1 MKLPLIKRGLRGCL
15 NLNRKQITSPWP
27 PFIRGN
33 YIFSKE
39 RTMQRKYKIRYN
51 EWVLITIGWIIV
63 FYLYFIFSW
72 WGLKPFLKN
81 NWVLDYMNS
90 PQIHFEIVIQS
101 VVFGLFFNIINTI
114 VSKSAIVKKSFG
126 MVILLK
132 SILYFIAMTLSQ
144 GVAYFIFDIFDV
156 LPIDQFQQAID
167 MMTLEFV
174 LSLFIYFAI
183 SIMFFNFML
192 QLSRKFGPGN
202 LFKMLIGKYYKPR
215 EEQRIFLF
223 LDLRNSTGIAEHL
236 GHQNYS
242 RFLQNCFH
250 DITEIVI
257 KYKAEVYQYVGDEVV
272 LTWIIKDGLE
282 SLNCIKAYFAF
293 EYKLKNKKEFYEKQF
308 NTFPEFKGGMDMGLV
323 TVAEIGDLKRDI
335 AYHGD
340 VLNTASRI
348 QHQCNKL
355 NKKLLISKNLESQIH
370 QLNGFNKEFI
380 GEIQLRGKEHTT
392 EVFSLEYSGN

>member
-1 MKLPLIKRGLRGCL
+1 
-15 NLNRKQITSPWP
+15 
-27 PFIRGN
+27 
-33 YIFSKE
+33 
-39 RTMQRKYKIRYN
+39 MQRKYQFEYT
-51 EWVLITIGWIIV
+51 EWLLITIGWIIV

-72 WGLKPFLKN
+72 WGMESFLKEG
-81 NWVLDYMNS
+81 WILDYVHS
-90 PQIHFEIVIQS
+90 TQIHFEIIIQA
-101 VVFGLFFNIINTI
+101 VVFGLLFNIINTFFT
-114 VSKSAIVKKSFG
+114 KSALNKKSFG

-132 SILYFIAMTLSQ
+132 SILYFIAMTFSQ
-144 GVAYFIFDIFDV
+144 IVVYIVFYIFDI
-156 LPIDQFQQAID
+156 LPVEQYQHSFE
-167 MMTLEFV
+167 MLTFEFV
-174 LSLFIYFAI
+174 LSLFIYFVI

-202 LFKMLIGKYYKPR
+202 LFKMLIGKYYNPR

-223 LDLRNSTGIAEHL
+223 LDLRNSTGIAENL
-236 GHQNYS
+236 GHQTYS

-272 LTWIIKDGLE
+272 LTWTIKNGLE
-282 SLNCIKAYFAF
+282 SLNCIKAFFAF
-293 EYKLKNKKEFYEKQF
+293 EHKLNRKKELYERQF

-323 TVAEIGDLKRDI
+323 TIAEIGDLKRDI

-370 QLNGFNKEFI
+370 HLNGFDKEFI
-380 GEIQLRGKEHTT
+380 GELQLRGKEHTT
-392 EVFSLEYSGN
+392 EVFSLEYRN

>member
-1 MKLPLIKRGLRGCL
+1 
-15 NLNRKQITSPWP
+15 
-27 PFIRGN
+27 
-33 YIFSKE
+33 
-39 RTMQRKYKIRYN
+39 MQRKYKIKYN
-51 EWVLITIGWIIV
+51 EWLLITIGWIIV

-72 WGLKPFLKN
+72 WGIESFLKD
-81 NWVLDYMNS
+81 NWVLNYMKS
-90 PQIHFEIVIQS
+90 YHIHFEIIIQAII
-101 VVFGLFFNIINTI
+101 FGLFFNIINTA
-114 VSKSAIVKKSFG
+114 VSKSALSKKSFG

-132 SILYFIAMTLSQ
+132 SVLYFFAMTISQ
-144 GVAYFIFDIFDV
+144 AVVYFIFYIFDI
-156 LPIDQFQQAID
+156 LPVEQFQQAMD
-167 MMTLEFV
+167 MMTFEFV
-174 LSLFIYFAI
+174 MSLFFYFSI

-223 LDLRNSTGIAEHL
+223 LDLRNSTGIAEQL

-272 LTWIIKDGLE
+272 LTWRINDGLK
-282 SLNCIKAYFAF
+282 SLNCIKAFFAF
-293 EYKLKNKKEFYEKQF
+293 EQKLLRKKDFYENQF
-308 NTFPEFKGGMDMGLV
+308 KTFPEFKGGMDMGLV

-355 NKKLLISKNLESQIH
+355 NKKLLISKNLETNID
-370 QLNGFNKEFI
+370 QLNGFDKEFV

-392 EVFSLEYSGN
+392 EVFSLEYRSN

>member
-1 MKLPLIKRGLRGCL
+1 
-15 NLNRKQITSPWP
+15 
-27 PFIRGN
+27 
-33 YIFSKE
+33 
-39 RTMQRKYKIRYN
+39 MQRKYKIRYN
-51 EWVLITIGWIIV
+51 EWILISLGWIIV

-72 WGLKPFLKN
+72 WGIESFLKDG
-81 NWVLDYMNS
+81 WIMDYLNS
-90 PQIHFEIVIQS
+90 PHIHFEIIIQA

-114 VSKSAIVKKSFG
+114 VSKSAIGKKSFG
-126 MVILLK
+126 MVILIK
-132 SILYFIAMTLSQ
+132 SILYFIAMIISQ
-144 GVAYFIFDIFDV
+144 IFVYIVFYFFDL
-156 LPIDQFQQAID
+156 LPVEQIRQAMD
-167 MMTLEFV
+167 MLTFEFTM
-174 LSLFIYFAI
+174 SLFIYFAI

-272 LTWIIKDGLE
+272 LTWKIKDGLE
-282 SLNCIKAYFAF
+282 SLNCIKAFFAF
-293 EYKLKNKKEFYEKQF
+293 ENKLKNKKEFYEKQF

-370 QLNGFNKEFI
+370 QLNGFDKEFI

-392 EVFSLEYSGN
+392 EVFSLEYREN

>member
-1 MKLPLIKRGLRGCL
+1 
-15 NLNRKQITSPWP
+15 
-27 PFIRGN
+27 
-33 YIFSKE
+33 
-39 RTMQRKYKIRYN
+39 MQRKYKIRYN
-51 EWVLITIGWIIV
+51 EWLLISLGWIMV

-72 WGLKPFLKN
+72 WGIESFLKD
-81 NWVLDYMNS
+81 NWMLEYMNS
-90 PQIHFEIVIQS
+90 LQIHFEIIIQAI
-101 VVFGLFFNIINTI
+101 VFGLFFNIINTI
-114 VSKSAIVKKSFG
+114 VSKSALGKKSFG

-132 SILYFIAMTLSQ
+132 SILYFFALTFSQ
-144 GVAYFIFDIFDV
+144 AVVSLIFFLFDI
-156 LPIDQFQQAID
+156 LPVEQFQQAID
-167 MMTLEFV
+167 MMTFEFV
-174 LSLFIYFAI
+174 MSLFIYFTI

-272 LTWIIKDGLE
+272 LTWKIKDGLE
-282 SLNCIKAYFAF
+282 SLNCIKAFFAF
-293 EYKLKNKKEFYEKQF
+293 ENKLINKKEFYEEHF

-355 NKKLLISKNLESQIH
+355 NKKLLISKNLELKIQNI
-370 QLNGFNKEFI
+370 NGFAKEFV

-392 EVFSLEYSGN
+392 EVFSLEYTSN